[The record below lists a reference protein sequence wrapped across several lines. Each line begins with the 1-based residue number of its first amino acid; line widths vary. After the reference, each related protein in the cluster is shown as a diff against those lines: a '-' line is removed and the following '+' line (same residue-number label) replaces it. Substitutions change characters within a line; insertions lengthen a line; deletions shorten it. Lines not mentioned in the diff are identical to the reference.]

1 MIFGTGG
8 RRLVISSVV
17 SEIRSIRVVTLTDC

>member
-1 MIFGTGG
+1 MIFGAVG
-8 RRLVISSVV
+8 RRLAISSVV